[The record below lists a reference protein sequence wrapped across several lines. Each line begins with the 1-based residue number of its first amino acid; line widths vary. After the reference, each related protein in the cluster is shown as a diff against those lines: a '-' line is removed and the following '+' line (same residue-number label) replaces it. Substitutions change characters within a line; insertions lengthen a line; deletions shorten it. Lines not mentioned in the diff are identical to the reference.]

1 MERVNMGISTAAVL
15 SDRVLVL
22 GAPHLWI
29 TAWPVS
35 AAEGQSFSSKNFQ
48 MDHVIQEAFPDRPY
62 RS

>member
-22 GAPHLWI
+22 GAPHLWT

-35 AAEGQSFSSKNFQ
+35 AAEGQSSSSKNFQ
-48 MDHVIQEAFPDRPY
+48 MEQE
-62 RS
+62 